1 MGITRVQCSLSFDL
15 WRALSRSNTQKTIIN
30 IKCKKLCLLFFW
42 PCIYC
47 LQNANEDRVLYIRW
61 SVWHNEMIL
70 KSINIYLE
78 KNENNENSVYVEN
91 DLLIIYF
98 CNISYDRFVFAL
110 IAKEIFVLIFLHF
123 YQRSMRRL
131 ISYSKIWLINNSVMS
146 CIGIIQYRSWVSDKA
161 NVIGVKKIYLAAVA
175 IAIRNRKITMN
186 TFL

>member
-1 MGITRVQCSLSFDL
+1 MFIIVRFMTCFVAIKHTKNDYQHQMQKIMSFIFSTMYLLSTKRK
-15 WRALSRSNTQKTIIN
+15 WRPSIIH
-30 IKCKKLCLLFFW
+30 
-42 PCIYC
+42 
-47 LQNANEDRVLYIRW
+47 

-78 KNENNENSVYVEN
+78 KNENNKNSVYVEN